1 MEDKNMNKLVK
12 SSTMLLLA
20 FSMVGCT
27 TNNTSSIEKSELNSS
42 NYVQMF
48 NSPQMKDKPLTR
60 WWIPGSKMDKK
71 EIREEIKSMVK
82 AGLGGA
88 EIVPVSL
95 SGGDGDG
102 NIDWGSKN

>member
-1 MEDKNMNKLVK
+1 MNKLVK

-60 WWIPGSKMDKK
+60 
-71 EIREEIKSMVK
+71 
-82 AGLGGA
+82 
-88 EIVPVSL
+88 
-95 SGGDGDG
+95 
-102 NIDWGSKN
+102 

>member
-82 AGLGGA
+82 AGQRLFLFRCL
-88 EIVPVSL
+88 EEMEMVI
-95 SGGDGDG
+95 
-102 NIDWGSKN
+102 